1 MYYYQIFLSKL
12 IIRMYKQILII
23 IFVIYIY
30 LCIGNTRE
38 DFDVN
43 KTFTSTDEWGTQE
56 RALLD
61 KITEYGLEVFNSLP
75 DKPPPSNDSET
86 AKDEIETIKQLRR
99 QMNDERQ
106 EEINNELYLKNS
118 LNYYDITDGERDKLL
133 KLITTEIDP
142 IIMKL
147 KEKYNRVRPYRL
159 DTTIEPTIDPPGHPA
174 YPSGHATQMY
184 FLSTLLSKKYQ
195 DKSDEYDEI
204 AYKTAKNREY
214 AGVHYESDTEYGKEV
229 ATILVEQYK
238 HKFLDSD

>member
-1 MYYYQIFLSKL
+1 
-12 IIRMYKQILII
+12 MYKQILIAVFI
-23 IFVIYIY
+23 IYIF
-30 LCIGNTRE
+30 LCIRNVRE

-43 KTFTSTDEWGTQE
+43 KTFTSTDEWGSRE
-56 RALLD
+56 SELLD
-61 KITEYGLEVFNSLP
+61 KITEYGEEVFNSLP

-86 AKDEIETIKQLRR
+86 TKDEIETIKQLR
-99 QMNDERQ
+99 QKMNDERQ
-106 EEINNELYLKNS
+106 REINNELYLDNS
-118 LNYYDITDGERDKLL
+118 LNYYDITDGEKEQLL

-159 DTTIEPTIDPPGHPA
+159 DETIEPTIEPPGHPA

-184 FLSTLLSKKYQ
+184 FLSILLSKKYP

-214 AGVHYESDTEYGKEV
+214 AGVHYESDTEYGKEI
-229 ATILVEQYK
+229 ATILVERYK